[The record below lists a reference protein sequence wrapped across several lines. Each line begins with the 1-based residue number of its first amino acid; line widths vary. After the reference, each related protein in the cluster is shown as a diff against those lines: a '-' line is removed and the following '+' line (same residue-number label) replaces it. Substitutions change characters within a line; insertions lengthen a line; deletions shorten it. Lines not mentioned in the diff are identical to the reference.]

1 MTITKQDE
9 EHHKMYLVHH
19 TWKTSHATTNHHHA
33 HKTFS
38 MSPMT
43 FTECNQLFQEH
54 ENKVNFLAAIFD
66 VNTQAP

>member
-9 EHHKMYLVHH
+9 EHHKTYLVYQ
-19 TWKTSHATTNHHHA
+19 TWKTSHATTNYHA